1 MQELNSTKQDNMAQ
15 FKAFAPRKKAK
26 WQPVDDVQ
34 DRLESETTREDRK
47 REFIINQ
54 TI

>member
-15 FKAFAPRKKAK
+15 FKAFAPRKKVK

-34 DRLESETTREDRK
+34 DRLESETIREDRK